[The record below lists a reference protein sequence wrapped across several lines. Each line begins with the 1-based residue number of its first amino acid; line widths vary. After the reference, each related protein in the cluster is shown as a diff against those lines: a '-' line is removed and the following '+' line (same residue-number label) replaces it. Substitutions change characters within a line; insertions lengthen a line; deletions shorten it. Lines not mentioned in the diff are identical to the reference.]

1 MASGGGSDVAEELQ
15 QGALAGSVLA
25 DDADDV
31 ALLDLE
37 RDVIQG
43 PDIVAVA
50 LGRAVVDLADLL
62 IGVLT
67 AEDGGLPP
75 AVEVVLETACA
86 DKAEAVLLAD
96 AVKFY
101 SYVFVHD
108 F

>member
-1 MASGGGSDVAEELQ
+1 MACGGGGDMTEELQ
-15 QGALAGSVLA
+15 QGALASTVLA

-37 RDVIQG
+37 RDVLQG
-43 PDIVAVA
+43 PDIVAMA
-50 LGRAVVDLADLL
+50 LGASVVHLANLQV
-62 IGVLT
+62 GVL
-67 AEDGGLPP
+67 AAHNGGLPP
-75 AVEVVLETACA
+75 AIEVVLEGSGA

-96 AVKFY
+96 IVEFS